1 MGRLDELEMPTLVA
15 NGAHD
20 IMTSSYN
27 TWAMTQRLPN
37 ATAIL
42 YSNAGHGVPLPTP
55 HTFGDHV
62 VQFLR

>member
-1 MGRLDELEMPTLVA
+1 MPTLVA

-20 IMTSSYN
+20 VMTSSYN

-42 YSNAGHGVPLPTP
+42 YSNVGHGFLFQHP